1 MMYLL
6 LSYSSTHIIHNYMKH
21 KRVKQLTIRINIHL
35 KRTLTLIIKTFLFLV
50 CGLFFD

>member
-21 KRVKQLTIRINIHL
+21 KRVKQLTIKINKHL
-35 KRTLTLIIKTFLFLV
+35 SRQLTLIIKTLLFLV
-50 CGLFFD
+50 CSQFFD